1 MQLATRILRNIS
13 LRSCMLLGAL
23 GMSATPIAAHPH
35 VWIDARSNVVFDGQ
49 GRIVALDHRWTMDEM
64 YTEAAVDGLDKDG
77 DGVYSPEELQPLT
90 KENIESLKEYE
101 YFTSFKASGQKLS
114 FGDVVEASQ
123 FWKDNR
129 LTLSFRLPLKKP
141 VDPLESSV
149 VYRVYDPGFFIA
161 IDFAGQDSVS
171 ATGSAPAGCKIE
183 LNEPVS
189 DQQTADTKAMLATK
203 GVDWQAPPEEDFGAM
218 FAQPIAVA
226 CGAGA
231 KPAAAQPNELSRR
244 SLVGPRQGLSLTPSF
259 WADPAAFILAT
270 QQAFYERISGA
281 ISGLRSGPSWA
292 AAWTLMLL
300 SFGYGVFHA
309 AGPGHGKTVISG
321 WVLATEQQLKRGII
335 ISFTSALIQA
345 LSAILIVTT
354 LLFLVKAVG
363 STARSVAA
371 VLETAS
377 YGFIAL
383 LGFYLLWQAMGMIWP
398 SRPVVASAAGI
409 PSRHYD
415 HLHAHESCTHSHMP
429 APGELG
435 RNWSLSKALSVSFA
449 VGIRPCTGAILALL
463 FANTV
468 GVYWAG
474 IAATFIM
481 AIGTALTVSAIAII
495 AVFSKTRAM
504 AMLGGRQ
511 VWLDW
516 TAFGLRLGGGLL
528 IAFLGATLFWS
539 SLHGVGTPG

>member
-1 MQLATRILRNIS
+1 
-13 LRSCMLLGAL
+13 
-23 GMSATPIAAHPH
+23 MSATSLAAHPH
-35 VWIDARSNVVFDGQ
+35 VWIEARSNLVFDDQ
-49 GRIVALDHRWTMDEM
+49 GRIIALDHRWTMDEM

-90 KENIESLKEYE
+90 KENIDSLKEYE
-101 YFTSFKASGQKLS
+101 YFTSFKSGSQKMA

-123 FWKDNR
+123 FWKDKR
-129 LTLSFRLPLKKP
+129 LTLSFRLPLKDP
-141 VDPLESSV
+141 VDPLKSSV

-161 IDFAGQDSVS
+161 IEFSGQDSVA
-171 ATGSAPAGCKIE
+171 ATGSLPARCKIE
-183 LNEPVS
+183 LQDPVS

-231 KPAAAQPNELSRR
+231 QAAAAQPSDLSRR
-244 SLVGPRQGLSLTPSF
+244 SLVGPRQAPSLTPPF

-292 AAWTLMLL
+292 TAWTLMLL
-300 SFGYGVFHA
+300 SLGYGVFHA

-383 LGFYLLWQAMGMIWP
+383 LGFYLLWQAMGMFWP
-398 SRPVVASAAGI
+398 SRPALAAAAGASY
-409 PSRHYD
+409 PNQ
-415 HLHAHESCTHSHMP
+415 AHGHEGCAHSHMP
-429 APGELG
+429 AAGELG
-435 RNWSLSKALSVSFA
+435 QNWSLSKALSVSFA

-511 VWLDW
+511 AWLDW

-528 IAFLGATLFWS
+528 IAFLGATLFWG
-539 SLHGVGTPG
+539 SLHGVATPG

>member
-1 MQLATRILRNIS
+1 
-13 LRSCMLLGAL
+13 
-23 GMSATPIAAHPH
+23 
-35 VWIDARSNVVFDGQ
+35 
-49 GRIVALDHRWTMDEM
+49 
-64 YTEAAVDGLDKDG
+64 
-77 DGVYSPEELQPLT
+77 
-90 KENIESLKEYE
+90 
-101 YFTSFKASGQKLS
+101 
-114 FGDVVEASQ
+114 
-123 FWKDNR
+123 
-129 LTLSFRLPLKKP
+129 
-141 VDPLESSV
+141 
-149 VYRVYDPGFFIA
+149 
-161 IDFAGQDSVS
+161 
-171 ATGSAPAGCKIE
+171 
-183 LNEPVS
+183 
-189 DQQTADTKAMLATK
+189 
-203 GVDWQAPPEEDFGAM
+203 
-218 FAQPIAVA
+218 
-226 CGAGA
+226 
-231 KPAAAQPNELSRR
+231 
-244 SLVGPRQGLSLTPSF
+244 LTPPF

-335 ISFTSALIQA
+335 ISFASALIQA

-398 SRPVVASAAGI
+398 SRPVLAAAAGT
-409 PSRHYD
+409 SHHD
-415 HLHAHESCTHSHMP
+415 HSHAHEGCTHSHMP
-429 APGELG
+429 APRELG
-435 RNWSLSKALSVSFA
+435 RNWSLSRALSVSLA

-463 FANTV
+463 FANAV

-528 IAFLGATLFWS
+528 IAFLGATLFWG